1 MFAAPQCIGYRGEF
15 GTGTY
20 EMCYPDDKA
29 VVKQVKKEVKRIGAQ
44 TVFIATD
51 DRDLISKFSKEMKKV
66 SVVYSTFCSP
76 L

>member
-1 MFAAPQCIGYRGEF
+1 MFAAAQCIGYRGQF
-15 GTGTY
+15 GTTTY

-29 VVKQVKKEVKRIGAQ
+29 VVKQVKKEVKRIGAR

-66 SVVYSTFCSP
+66 SVLCLFI
-76 L
+76 

>member
-1 MFAAPQCIGYRGEF
+1 MFAAAQCIGYRGQF
-15 GTGTY
+15 GKTTY

-51 DRDLISKFSKEMKKV
+51 DRDLISKFSKDMKKV
-66 SVVYSTFCSP
+66 SVLWFFI
-76 L
+76 